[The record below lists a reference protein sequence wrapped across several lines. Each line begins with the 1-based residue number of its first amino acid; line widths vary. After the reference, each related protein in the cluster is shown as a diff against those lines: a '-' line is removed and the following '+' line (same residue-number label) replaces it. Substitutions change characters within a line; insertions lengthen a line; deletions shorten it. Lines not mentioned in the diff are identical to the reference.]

1 MLERAERL
9 KKNFSTLFWTKA
21 FLNVK
26 TYNIVAALFYIQ
38 RGLTLSEIFYLGII
52 WSCTSLISEVP
63 SSYLADRWGRK
74 KTILLGVAFS
84 FVHWVI
90 VLFANDFISFGIA
103 FFFYSL
109 SFAMISG
116 TDEALLYDTHK
127 ELGGDESALGR
138 LGTFMSAE
146 RMFKIFTVIFAA
158 VVAKDLQPWQFVI
171 LICVDLF
178 ATIVSFGFTLRLVE
192 PNHLSDVTSMQ
203 RGALHDAL
211 RLLRENSF
219 LRKAMLGK
227 TLFFI
232 ATFIPWRFQD
242 LFFVQ
247 LGIPLIWFAIAWASY
262 QALVFLSGFYIKKI
276 LPNYSLNKRINTV
289 YGVAIGFLFAFLLV
303 WHVHPYPYLL
313 LFCYIGFEMA
323 VSVANPWYGKLFHSQ
338 SASYNR
344 ATTISLTNALKG
356 ILEVPLLFLAAVAA
370 GFGLI
375 YPYYLAFGI
384 VLVAFICFSLPKW
397 EEST

>member
-1 MLERAERL
+1 MHTRIDRL
-9 KKNFSTLFWTKA
+9 KKNFSTLFWIKA

-26 TYNIVAALFYIQ
+26 TYNIVASLFYIQ
-38 RGLTLSEIFYLGII
+38 RGLTVQEIFYLAII
-52 WSCTSLISEVP
+52 WSVTSLISEVP

-84 FVHWVI
+84 FAHWMI
-90 VLFANDFISFGIA
+90 ILFANDFIWFGLA

-146 RMFKIFTVIFAA
+146 RLFKIFTVILAA
-158 VVAKDLQPWQFVI
+158 VVAKDLQPWQFMV
-171 LICVDLF
+171 LICVDLL
-178 ATIVSFGFTLRLVE
+178 ATVVSFGFALRLVE

-203 RGALHDAL
+203 RGAFYDAF

-242 LFFVQ
+242 LFFIQ
-247 LGIPLIWFAIAWASY
+247 LGIPLVWFAIAWASY
-262 QALVFLSGFYIKKI
+262 QAVVFLSGLYIKKI

-289 YGVAIGFLFAFLLV
+289 YGVGVGFLFAFLCS
-303 WHVHPYPYLL
+303 WHTYPYPYVL
-313 LFCYIGFEMA
+313 LFCYIGFELA
-323 VSVANPWYGKLFHSQ
+323 VSVANPWYGKLLHSQ

-344 ATTISLTNALKG
+344 ATTVSLAGALKG
-356 ILEVPLLFLAAVAA
+356 VLELPLFFIAAVMA

-384 VLVAFICFSLPKW
+384 VVVAFICFSLPKW
-397 EEST
+397 EEKV